1 MPLDFFADTSNWLK
15 ELFHVEKPI
24 IAMCHLLPLPGD
36 PYYDEEKGLEART
49 GESTASCSPTNI
61 PFLI

>member
-24 IAMCHLLPLPGD
+24 IAMCHLLPL
-36 PYYDEEKGLEART
+36 LM
-49 GESTASCSPTNI
+49 ASCSPTNI